1 MSKDNAIQVFSH
13 PQFGSINTV
22 ETENGK
28 VLFKGNDVARAL
40 GYSDAPQAVRMHC
53 KGVVVLTT
61 PSENQY
67 GTVVMLPT
75 KYIPEADVYRLVMR
89 SKLPEAEKFQDWVCE
104 EVLPSIRKHGGYLTD
119 AALQRVVTEPDFL
132 IGLANAIKEERKN
145 RLEVEA
151 KYEEQKQLIG
161 KQQEQIEELGKRT
174 SYVDLVLQCK
184 GLLDITQIAQDY
196 GMSGR
201 KMNAILHEKGIQY
214 KDNKQW
220 ILYAAYKD
228 KGYVHSA
235 TLSLESG
242 KSVMRTQWTQKGRM
256 FIYEKLK
263 ADGILPVMERE
274 KSPIDNEMTA

>member
-1 MSKDNAIQVFSH
+1 MSKDHAIQVFCH

-28 VLFKGNDVARAL
+28 VLFRANDVAKAL
-40 GYSDAPQAVRMHC
+40 GYNHPADAVRMHC
-53 KGVVVLTT
+53 KRVDVLST
-61 PSENQY
+61 PYENQL
-67 GTVVMLPT
+67 GTIIMQPT
-75 KYIPEADVYRLVMR
+75 KYIPESDIYRLVMR

-119 AALQRVVTEPDFL
+119 TALQRVVTEPDFL

-145 RLEVEA
+145 RLEIEA
-151 KYEEQKQLIG
+151 KCEEQKMLIG
-161 KQQEQIEELGKRT
+161 QQQEQIEELGKRT
-174 SYVDLVLQCK
+174 SYVELVLQCK

-201 KMNAILHEKGIQY
+201 KMNAVLHEKGIQY

-235 TLSLESG
+235 TLSLENG

-263 ADGILPVMERE
+263 AEGILPVMERGQ
-274 KSPIDNEMTA
+274 SPMNNQTTA

>member
-1 MSKDNAIQVFSH
+1 MSKDHAIQVFNH
-13 PQFGSINTV
+13 PQFGNINTV

-28 VLFKGNDVARAL
+28 VLFKGNDVAKAL
-40 GYSDAPQAVRMHC
+40 GYSDAPQAVRIHC

-75 KYIPEADVYRLVMR
+75 KYITEADVYRLVMR

-151 KYEEQKQLIG
+151 KCEEQKLLIQLCG
-161 KQQEQIEELGKRT
+161 LGATMQGTARHYTNRAGLWNVGTENECHPARERHPVQGQQAMDFVCR
-174 SYVDLVLQCK
+174 LQGQ
-184 GLLDITQIAQDY
+184 GLCA
-196 GMSGR
+196 
-201 KMNAILHEKGIQY
+201 
-214 KDNKQW
+214 
-220 ILYAAYKD
+220 
-228 KGYVHSA
+228 
-235 TLSLESG
+235 
-242 KSVMRTQWTQKGRM
+242 
-256 FIYEKLK
+256 
-263 ADGILPVMERE
+263 
-274 KSPIDNEMTA
+274 

>member
-1 MSKDNAIQVFSH
+1 MSKDHAIQVFNH

-28 VLFKGNDVARAL
+28 VLFKGNDVAKAL
-40 GYSDAPQAVRMHC
+40 GYSDAPQAVRIHC

-75 KYIPEADVYRLVMR
+75 KYITEADVYRLVMR

-151 KYEEQKQLIG
+151 KCEEQN
-161 KQQEQIEELGKRT
+161 
-174 SYVDLVLQCK
+174 C
-184 GLLDITQIAQDY
+184 
-196 GMSGR
+196 
-201 KMNAILHEKGIQY
+201 
-214 KDNKQW
+214 
-220 ILYAAYKD
+220 
-228 KGYVHSA
+228 
-235 TLSLESG
+235 
-242 KSVMRTQWTQKGRM
+242 
-256 FIYEKLK
+256 
-263 ADGILPVMERE
+263 
-274 KSPIDNEMTA
+274 